1 MLKTKRNKLLKLA
14 AHICFWLISII
25 FTLLLFYYNENR
37 VHFDFVIFLKAL
49 ITNAGFAIAVYINLY
64 ILIPRFLKRKNYVFY
79 VFWLIVILSFSS
91 LFIQFLLIFP
101 LRNLLNVGIRF
112 SSFDT
117 NLHAAFFSATL
128 IYVAVTSF
136 LKFIKDWLA
145 LQDLNLKLAKIEQQ
159 KLEAELKT
167 LKGQLNPHF
176 LFNSLNNIYS
186 LSLSQSEKV
195 PELILRLADLMRHI
209 IYESRENFIDVQK
222 EIEFVTNF
230 IALQKIRAADNVAI
244 QFTLSGEIPTARIAP
259 LIFEPFIDNAFKHGL
274 PGSENHD
281 FIKIHFNFESDNWL
295 KFSIENNYE
304 PVPEGMKRKDGGIG
318 IENVK
323 QRLKHLYA
331 PDDYRLQIIHQ
342 NRVHCV
348 KLNLKL
354 K

>member
-1 MLKTKRNKLLKLA
+1 MPAINQNKLLKIL
-14 AHICFWLISII
+14 AHIAFWMVSIA
-25 FTLLLFYYNENR
+25 FTLLLIYYNENR
-37 VHFDFVIFLKAL
+37 VHFDFVVFLKAL
-49 ITNAGFAIAVYINLY
+49 ITNTGFALAVYINLY
-64 ILIPRFLKRKNYVFY
+64 LLIPRFLKKKNYLFY
-79 VFWLIVILSFSS
+79 VFWLIVVLSFSS

-101 LRNLLNVGIRF
+101 LRNILNVGIRF
-112 SSFDT
+112 SSFDI

-136 LKFIKDWLA
+136 LKFIKDWLT

-186 LSLSQSEKV
+186 LSLVQSEKV
-195 PELILRLADLMRHI
+195 PDLILRLADLMRHI
-209 IYESRENFIDVQK
+209 IYESRENFIDLHK

-230 IALQKIRAADNVAI
+230 IALQKIRTSDNVNI
-244 QFTLSGEIPTARIAP
+244 QFHLSDNVPQARIAP

-274 PGSENHD
+274 PGTDGND
-281 FIKIHFNFESDNWL
+281 FIKINFDFESNNWL

-304 PVPEGMKRKDGGIG
+304 PLPERAGKKTSGIG

-323 QRLKHLYA
+323 QRLKFLYPSA
-331 PDDYRLQIIHQ
+331 DYQLNIVHQ
-342 NRVHCV
+342 NRVHAV
-348 KLNLKL
+348 NLRLKL